1 MGSGDWFKT
10 IINKKKSKRG
20 KSKHAKVSALRNGAN
35 LPQQKPSTGPSSSS
49 DPEDNA
55 ALEDWAATR
64 IQNAFRRYKV
74 TPIMCCNTIIL
85 TI

>member
-1 MGSGDWFKT
+1 MLPFT
-10 IINKKKSKRG
+10 T
-20 KSKHAKVSALRNGAN
+20 KVAAQRNGAN
-35 LPQQKPSTGPSSSS
+35 LPQQKPNSGPSSSS

-64 IQNAFRRYKV
+64 IQNVFRRYKV
-74 TPIMCCNTIIL
+74 PPILCCNTFIL